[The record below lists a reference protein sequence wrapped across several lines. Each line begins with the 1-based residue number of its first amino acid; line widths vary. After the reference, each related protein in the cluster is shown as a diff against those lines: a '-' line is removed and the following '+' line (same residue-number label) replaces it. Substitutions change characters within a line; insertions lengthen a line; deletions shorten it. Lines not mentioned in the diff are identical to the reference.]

1 METLKRI
8 AAGSLCLLLAAA
20 GCDDEPATD
29 TAGQPAAAVAEP
41 DAAAPTGGPSMADQP
56 EPADAAADR
65 TAPATTTKVE
75 PGESPAAKKLMDAA
89 TAARG
94 GWEAM
99 DGTAF
104 ITADWEGELENMKL
118 TGRYAYLPGRS
129 RLDLDAG
136 AAYDSMVGGIDRCW
150 KRKGPVVLPCQQR
163 EAAFQKAY
171 HTLLLAA
178 HLWPMRKTATW
189 ALTADSTEED
199 GRRWDVLHYRT
210 TGSALTGELLLD
222 PETHL
227 VARGRCRVQLGDKR
241 GRIVIHFSD
250 YRPACGSRMA
260 HRMRSTFAELPLS
273 DERLSNVS
281 CQRRPADDFI
291 QPQQVADGTV
301 QLRRLEARARVC
313 TEVAGPLS
321 GLEQAFPRIG
331 RFMRSEGLRPL
342 GPPEL
347 IYRLGPHQ
355 VDDPARQRTG
365 LCFPLKSEAAAA
377 VESRDGFTIERLE
390 PAEAITIYTRGHYL
404 ERAPEVIPRL
414 AQEANK
420 RGLTTAGHPVQV
432 TYMQPTA
439 YPVDE
444 LVSAIYLRLEE

>member
-1 METLKRI
+1 MRTVSRI
-8 AAGSLCLLLAAA
+8 AAGSLSLLLVAV
-20 GCDDEPATD
+20 GCDDKPAADITGQAD
-29 TAGQPAAAVAEP
+29 TAAAEP
-41 DAAAPTGGPSMADQP
+41 GPASTADRP
-56 EPADAAADR
+56 EPADAP
-65 TAPATTTKVE
+65 APATATQVE

-89 TAARG
+89 IAARG

-104 ITADWEGELENMKL
+104 ITADWKGELESMQL

-129 RLDLDAG
+129 RLDLNAG
-136 AAYDSMVGGIDRCW
+136 AAYDTMVGGIDRCW
-150 KRKGPVVLPCQQR
+150 KKKGPVVLPCQQR
-163 EAAFQKAY
+163 EADFQKAY

-189 ALTADSTEED
+189 ALDADSTEED
-199 GRRWDVLHYRT
+199 GQRWDVLRYRT
-210 TGSALTGELLLD
+210 TDSKLAGELLLD
-222 PETHL
+222 PATHL

-241 GRIVIHFSD
+241 GRIAIHFSD
-250 YRPACGSRMA
+250 YRPACGSAMA
-260 HRMRSTFAELPLS
+260 HRLRSTFAGLPLS
-273 DERLSNVS
+273 DEHLSAVK
-281 CQRRPADDFI
+281 CQRRPADDFV

-301 QLRRLEARARVC
+301 GVRQLPAQGLIC

-331 RFMRSEGLRPL
+331 QFMRTEGLRPF

-347 IYRLGPHQ
+347 VYRVGPHQ

-365 LCFPLKSEAAAA
+365 LCFPLKAEDAAA
-377 VESRDGFTIERLE
+377 VEPKDGFTIERLE
-390 PAEAITIYTRGHYL
+390 PAEVIAIYARGHYL
-404 ERAPEVIPRL
+404 ERAPEVIPQL
-414 AQEANK
+414 EQEANK

-439 YPVDE
+439 YPVDQ